1 MKFAIVTLGSA
12 GDLHPFLAIARAL
25 KERGHEVHLL
35 TQAPYESEVRSEGVN
50 FLPVATQD
58 NHERT
63 LRHPLLWHPLHGF
76 GVLWRHL
83 AVPAIGP
90 TIHAIDLLSANG
102 PMTVLASPLAAGAR
116 LARELWPGRVRLLS
130 GYTAPMGLRSTSEP
144 MFMGAW
150 RVPGCVPHGVRRGL
164 WAALDRWKLDP
175 MARPAIHQWTDRLAL
190 PPLSG
195 SLFGEALHSPDG
207 GVALYPPWFAPVPLA
222 WARRGV
228 RQTGFPVFEPSQTV
242 GLVNEVTS
250 FLGEPQR
257 FAVVY
262 PGSADQRAETVTR
275 PVLAACREQGL
286 RALVLSRFGA
296 LAQNSDANTL
306 WTAKA
311 PLNLVLPAASAFIH
325 HGGIGSIAQAF
336 AVRTPQLILAS
347 AYDQFENG
355 ARVELLHQGHWQHA
369 AKATP
374 TSVRSSLEEFSA
386 MARSPALVDP
396 PRASSPRHPNRAV
409 QDTCKI
415 LEGSEATA

>member
-1 MKFAIVTLGSA
+1 MKFAVVTLGSA

-25 KERGHEVHLL
+25 VERGHEVHVL
-35 TQAPYESEVRSEGVN
+35 TQAPYESEVRAEGAGFV
-50 FLPVATQD
+50 PVATQED
-58 NHERT
+58 HERT

-90 TIHAIDLLSANG
+90 TVHAIDWLSASG
-102 PMTVLASPLAAGAR
+102 PLTVLASPLAAGAR

-130 GYTAPMGLRSTSEP
+130 GYTAPMGLRSTADP
-144 MFMGAW
+144 MFVGAW
-150 RVPGCVPHGVRRGL
+150 RIPGWAPHRARRGL
-164 WAALDRWKLDP
+164 WAALDRWKLEP
-175 MARPAIHQWTDRLAL
+175 MAQPAIRQWTDRLGL

-228 RQTGFPVFEPSQTV
+228 RQMGFPVFEPSQTV
-242 GLVNEVTS
+242 GLADEVAS
-250 FLGEPQR
+250 FVDKTPR

-262 PGSADQRAETVTR
+262 PGSADQRAESVTR
-275 PVLAACREQGL
+275 PVLAACREVGL
-286 RALVLSRFGA
+286 RALVLSRFGSHA
-296 LAQNSDANTL
+296 ESSDANTL

-311 PLNLVLPAASAFIH
+311 PLNRVLRGASAFIH

-369 AKATP
+369 EKASP
-374 TSVRSSLEEFSA
+374 NSVRNSLEEFSA
-386 MARSPALVDP
+386 MARPPDLIDP
-396 PRASSPRHPNRAV
+396 PRASSPGRPNQAV
-409 QDTCKI
+409 QNTCKV
-415 LEGSEATA
+415 LEGDEGAF